1 MGTGTRAAEDK
12 SWEEVTSMEINPGTP
27 RASPPPT
34 RATDSVRQ
42 CPRDLLLFSKM
53 YAFRGSIL
61 HHQKSHHD
69 WKLTVTEHDFN
80 TLVLTNYGQRH
91 EACPT

>member
-1 MGTGTRAAEDK
+1 MGTGTRVAEDK

-27 RASPPPT
+27 RASPPPPGPQT
-34 RATDSVRQ
+34 QPGSALGTFFPFPKCKRCRARS
-42 CPRDLLLFSKM
+42 F
-53 YAFRGSIL
+53 
-61 HHQKSHHD
+61 HQKSHHD

-80 TLVLTNYGQRH
+80 TLVLTNYRQKR